1 MASVYDSDSR
11 PPYMSSYAHE
21 EAWGQ
26 TAITHQKTSFSS
38 SRKKEYSLLT
48 KCVAEFLGDLTF
60 VYVGTMQ
67 AHLFPFADGI
77 LHAAFAHGLTI
88 FILATAFG
96 HISGGHFN
104 PAVSWAVAG
113 AGKMP
118 IWHLPFY
125 VVSQLFG
132 GFCGAMLTASILTQT
147 QLSACSAGATLVT
160 DGTQWWQG
168 LIAETVV
175 TFFLVHTILIT
186 AADTDTVTLAPL
198 AIGLTL
204 SIDILSTG
212 SITGAS
218 MNPARSLGPSI
229 VGTIFATQ
237 HTSYYWTYHYIY
249 WAGPLLGSTIAL
261 CVYKLFEARE
271 DRIVP

>member
-1 MASVYDSDSR
+1 MVSPYESQSR
-11 PPYMSSYAHE
+11 PPYMSSYANE
-21 EAWGQ
+21 DAWGQ
-26 TAITHQKTSFSS
+26 IETAKTSFI

-48 KCVAEFLGDLTF
+48 KCVAEFIGDLTF

-67 AHLFPFADGI
+67 AHLFVNADGI
-77 LHAAFAHGLTI
+77 LHAAFAHGITI

-125 VVSQLFG
+125 VASQLLG
-132 GFCGAMLTASILTQT
+132 GFCGALLTAAMLSQQ
-147 QLSACSAGATLVT
+147 QLIDCAAGATLLSN
-160 DGTQWWQG
+160 GSEWWQG
-168 LIAETVV
+168 LIGETVV

-186 AADTDTVTLAPL
+186 AVDTDTVTLAPL

-204 SIDILSTG
+204 TIDILSTG

-229 VGTIFATQ
+229 VGSIFDSN
-237 HTSYYWTYHYIY
+237 HTSLYWDYHYIY

-271 DRIVP
+271 DRFVA

>member
-1 MASVYDSDSR
+1 MVSPYETDSSR
-11 PPYMSSYAHE
+11 PPYMSSYANE
-21 EAWGQ
+21 DAWGQ
-26 TAITHQKTSFSS
+26 GETHKSSFIT
-38 SRKKEYSLLT
+38 RKKDYSLLT
-48 KCVAEFLGDLTF
+48 KCIAEFLGDLTF

-67 AHLFPFADGI
+67 AHLFPNADGI
-77 LHAAFAHGLTI
+77 LHAAFAHGFTI
-88 FILATAFG
+88 FILVTAFG

-104 PAVSWAVAG
+104 PAVSWAIAG

-125 VVSQLFG
+125 VLSQLLG
-132 GFCGAMLTASILTQT
+132 GFCGALLTASVLSSS
-147 QLSACSAGATLVT
+147 QLQSIAAGATLLS

-168 LIAETVV
+168 LIGETVV
-175 TFFLVHTILIT
+175 TFFLVHTILIS

-229 VGTIFATQ
+229 VGSIFDSANG
-237 HTSYYWTYHYIY
+237 SSYWTYHYIY

-261 CVYKLFEARE
+261 CVYKLFESRE
-271 DRIVP
+271 ERIVA

>member
-1 MASVYDSDSR
+1 MASVYESDSR
-11 PPYMSSYAHE
+11 PPYMSSYAVE

-26 TAITHQKTSFSS
+26 TSSRQKTSFS

-48 KCVAEFLGDLTF
+48 KCVAEFIGDLTF

-67 AHLFPFADGI
+67 AHASPDSI
-77 LHAAFAHGLTI
+77 LHAAFAHGFTI
-88 FILATAFG
+88 FILVTAFG

-104 PAVSWAVAG
+104 PAVSWAIAG

-125 VVSQLFG
+125 VASQLLG
-132 GFCGAMLTASILTQT
+132 GFCGALLTASILTQT
-147 QLSACSAGATLVT
+147 QLSDCGAGATLLT
-160 DGTQWWQG
+160 EGSQWWQG
-168 LIAETVV
+168 LIAETIV
-175 TFFLVHTILIT
+175 TFFLVHTILIS
-186 AADTDTVTLAPL
+186 AVDTDTVTLAPL

-229 VGTIFATQ
+229 VGSIFATQ
-237 HTSYYWTYHYIY
+237 PASFYWNYHYIY

-261 CVYKLFEARE
+261 CIYKLFESRE
-271 DRIVP
+271 ERIVA